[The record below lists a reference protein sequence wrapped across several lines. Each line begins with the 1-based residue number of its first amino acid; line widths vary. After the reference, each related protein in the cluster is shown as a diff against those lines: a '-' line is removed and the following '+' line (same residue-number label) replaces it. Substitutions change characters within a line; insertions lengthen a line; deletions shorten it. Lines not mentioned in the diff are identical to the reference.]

1 MSYWHQMHPRRP
13 KAERLEV
20 ENGDARFESLM
31 AKKLS
36 EKDRNFAESLKRQFE
51 DGGKLSPK
59 QIECVEKMEQRYSPE
74 SVLRREHWAQSYKAD
89 HRETALIVARYYRTT
104 TYFRDLATNIVL
116 DEDFIPTER
125 QFEALTKNKYA
136 KKAIAVATTPPAY
149 PKGALCKVRANIN
162 LVSDRRLHD
171 QFALVMTNHAT
182 GLYASSTV
190 LVNGEKVILED
201 RCLKAA
207 KSKR

>member
-1 MSYWHQMHPRRP
+1 MSYWHQMYTPRHRSP
-13 KAERLEV
+13 RVEV
-20 ENGDARFESLM
+20 ENGAERFEALM

-36 EKDRNFAESLKRQFE
+36 DNDRKFGESLLGQFEKD
-51 DGGKLSPK
+51 GTLSEK
-59 QIECVEKMEQRYSPE
+59 QIECLEKMEQRYSPE
-74 SVLRREHWAQSYKAD
+74 TVLKRERWGQSYKAD
-89 HRETALIVARYYRTT
+89 HRETALIVAKYYRTT
-104 TYFRDLATNIVL
+104 QYFGDLAANILL
-116 DEDFIPTER
+116 DENFVPTER

-149 PKGALCKVRANIN
+149 PKGSLCKVRANIN

-171 QFALVMTNHAT
+171 QFALVMDNHAT
-182 GLYASSTV
+182 GLYASSTL
-190 LVNGEKVILED
+190 LVNGEKVKIED

>member
-1 MSYWHQMHPRRP
+1 MSYWHQMYQRSTPSP
-13 KAERLEV
+13 RLEV
-20 ENGDARFESLM
+20 VNGAARFESLM

-36 EKDRNFAESLKRQFE
+36 DNDAKFGESLLGQFEKD
-51 DGGKLSPK
+51 GTLSEK
-59 QIECVEKMEQRYSPE
+59 QIECIEKMEQRYSPE
-74 SVLRREHWAQSYKAD
+74 TVLKREQWTQSYRAD
-89 HRETALIVARYYRTT
+89 HRETALIVAKYYRTT
-104 TYFRDLATNIVL
+104 TYFSDLSGNILL

-149 PKGALCKVRANIN
+149 PKGSLCKVRANIN
-162 LVSDRRLHD
+162 LVSAHRLHD
-171 QFALVMTNHAT
+171 QFALVMDNHAT

-190 LVNGEKVILED
+190 LVNGEKVKLED